1 MLLLLRGSLSLV
13 LGTQAAI
20 LLVSIAH
27 TGAAHGG
34 HADLP
39 LAVPIVLG
47 GAELVAALLFL
58 VPRTVWPGGAL
69 LIAVL
74 AAAAAAQLA
83 VGSPPPP
90 SFVVY
95 AAAIAT
101 VMAGAR
107 REVRA

>member
-1 MLLLLRGSLSLV
+1 MMSLLRGSLSLV
-13 LGTQAAI
+13 LGAQAAV

-27 TGAAHGG
+27 GGAAHG
-34 HADLP
+34 HAGLP
-39 LAVPIVLG
+39 LAVPIALG

-58 VPRTVWPGGAL
+58 VPRTARVGGAL

-74 AAAAAAQLA
+74 AAAAVAELA
-83 VGSPPPP
+83 LGQPPPP